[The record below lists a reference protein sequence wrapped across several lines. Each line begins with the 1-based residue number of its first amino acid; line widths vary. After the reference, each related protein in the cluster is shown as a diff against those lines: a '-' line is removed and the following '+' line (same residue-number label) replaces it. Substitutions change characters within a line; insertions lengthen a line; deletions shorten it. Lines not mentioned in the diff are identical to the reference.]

1 MASKRATSDILQ
13 EIEAVLESFLKRDSI
28 EATAPNH
35 TGEHSRRTTTPKIA
49 GSEVS
54 NISSWLKNLGNI
66 FSIGTGGLAIAG
78 AVDGSFSSNSTKREI
93 EQAYNG
99 IDLAALLD
107 GATPQFNDRRST
119 TPKISSS
126 EVSVP
131 KVSSSEV
138 SSLESGLS
146 KLAGVF
152 SVGVTVASLV
162 SGFDGSSNSS
172 GISIKRSENGA
183 VGLDSSDSFILSVEE
198 KRSITSDI
206 LGELVSLLG
215 GVIGESDSGSG
226 ISIKR
231 SDDGAVG
238 LDASEPFTLSAE
250 KRSITSDILEEL
262 LSLFGG
268 AIGGSGSSNAI
279 SIKRS
284 ANNNDTAAMNTLLAL
299 PQFQR
304 ILAELQ
310 LQSESIGPAVA

>member
-28 EATAPNH
+28 EATAPDH

-49 GSEVS
+49 SSEVS
-54 NISSWLKNLGNI
+54 DISSWLKNLGNI

-78 AVDGSFSSNSTKREI
+78 AVDGSFSSNNTKREI

-99 IDLAALLD
+99 MDLAALLD

-126 EVSVP
+126 EVP
-131 KVSSSEV
+131 EVSSSEV

-146 KLAGVF
+146 KLADIF
-152 SVGVTVASLV
+152 SFGGTVASLV
-162 SGFDGSSNSS
+162 PVFDGSSNSS
-172 GISIKRSENGA
+172 GISIKRSDND
-183 VGLDSSDSFILSVEE
+183 VISPDSPDSFILSAKE

-215 GVIGESDSGSG
+215 GVIGESASGRG

-231 SDDGAVG
+231 SA
-238 LDASEPFTLSAE
+238 
-250 KRSITSDILEEL
+250 
-262 LSLFGG
+262 
-268 AIGGSGSSNAI
+268 SSNPG
-279 SIKRS
+279 SPGLT
-284 ANNNDTAAMNTLLAL
+284 DLLT
-299 PQFQR
+299 PQ
-304 ILAELQ
+304 ELQ
-310 LQSESIGPAVA
+310 ELEQMLSE